1 MVDDRTCRYV
11 SAFTIVGDAV
21 PKVRTLA
28 SWTLTGRGVIIVL
41 VYVNRKCTWS
51 DVLHMRLMQSDT
63 VNNITIVL

>member
-41 VYVNRKCTWS
+41 V
-51 DVLHMRLMQSDT
+51 
-63 VNNITIVL
+63 